1 MFVSACYFYR
11 YFVPTGRLKKDTVIL
26 KGWRGMAGI
35 GRLFGLFECA
45 CFIIVRPFRLAYER
59 GMIIQAF
66 VPHWGSAAGGPCG
79 QMWYPG
85 EKWTD
90 YTRLYR
96 RAVE

>member
-1 MFVSACYFYR
+1 MRLFSVHHLLQDACNASLQNIEI
-11 YFVPTGRLKKDTVIL
+11 PKSSIS
-26 KGWRGMAGI
+26 KGGGAWPEL

-45 CFIIVRPFRLAYER
+45 CFIIVRPFRLAFER

-66 VPHWGSAAGGPCG
+66 VPQWGSAAGGPCG

-90 YTRLYR
+90 YTRL
-96 RAVE
+96 